1 MKTSL
6 PKCGKEWMNKLGYNH
21 IMGNYLV
28 IKGNEPS
35 SCEKN
40 VEKINNAK

>member
-1 MKTSL
+1 
-6 PKCGKEWMNKLGYNH
+6 MNKLGYNH
-21 IMGNYLV
+21 VMGNYLV

-40 VEKINNAK
+40 VEENE